1 MNSVKELIEKLQQ
14 LIEKDPVV
22 ASQKVYVVDY
32 DGDFM
37 NFVIELGT
45 CEEMN
50 DCIVLDTR

>member
-1 MNSVKELIEKLQQ
+1 MTTSELIKELQELV
-14 LIEKDPVV
+14 EKDPAI
-22 ASQKVYVVDY
+22 ASQKVFVIDY

-37 NFVIELGT
+37 NFVIESGT

>member
-14 LIEKDPVV
+14 LIEKDPAI